1 MRIKYELEYT
11 LNCSQKV
18 LFSRLSTPEGL
29 SEWFAD
35 NVTVEGDLFTFYWN
49 KSESKARLAAL
60 KENKFVRFQWT
71 DRDDPESNFFEFRIV
86 IDELTGELAL
96 LIIDFAYWEF
106 RQTAQRPLNTSNKT
120 LSRDTVEPPH
130 HCTITPI
137 YLSSLYSGPEKER
150 TNKKLTFNK
159 NQVI

>member
-1 MRIKYELEYT
+1 MQNSNASTYLLMRIKYELEYT

-49 KSESKARLAAL
+49 KSESTARLVAL

-71 DRDDPESNFFEFRIV
+71 DRDDPESNFFEFRIA

-96 LIIDFAYWEF
+96 LIIDFA
-106 RQTAQRPLNTSNKT
+106 
-120 LSRDTVEPPH
+120 EPDEKEDA
-130 HCTITPI
+130 I
-137 YLSSLYSGPEKER
+137 YLWDTQISDLKRLLG
-150 TNKKLTFNK
+150 
-159 NQVI
+159 I